1 MLPGY
6 LDSIPGQGAISYMA
20 QLRVLTLLN
29 QDPRPSTALNKTQH
43 SQINKYISVVK
54 NPLVNVG
61 DIRDGAVLIPGS
73 GRSPGEGNGNELQY
87 SCL

>member
-1 MLPGY
+1 MV
-6 LDSIPGQGAISYMA
+6 

-29 QDPRPSTALNKTQH
+29 QDPRSSTALNKTQH
-43 SQINKYISVVK
+43 SQINKNISVVK

-61 DIRDGAVLIPGS
+61 DIRHDAVLIPGS

-87 SCL
+87 S